1 MLLVRKTMYIALIT
15 YKIKQGVLM
24 FNKKVILSMTAVA
37 MAGLIGCG
45 DDSSSGAPAST
56 EAPAS
61 VPTFMDID
69 NIPCSQTENLCA
81 KVLTEDDGNYYQCNG
96 TQWNIMILGQ
106 DTPVKGCENAAT
118 DPAATE
124 PAAQDTAAAT
134 DPAVEPAVEPV
145 VEPAVEPAAQDTAAV
160 TEPAVAP
167 VVEPVVE
174 PATQDTAAT
183 EPAASASGTVACQKG
198 PICTTGP
205 AALAAECS
213 ADEGETLLDACPAGG
228 EACDMGGGVTMHL
241 YEGAG
246 MTCAELLAFMA
257 M

>member
-1 MLLVRKTMYIALIT
+1 
-15 YKIKQGVLM
+15 M

-69 NIPCSQTENLCA
+69 KIPCSQTENLCA

-96 TQWNIMILGQ
+96 TQWNMMILGQ

-145 VEPAVEPAAQDTAAV
+145 VEP
-160 TEPAVAP
+160 
-167 VVEPVVE
+167 VVEPT
-174 PATQDTAAT
+174 AQDTAAT
-183 EPAASASGTVACQKG
+183 EPAASASGTLACQKG